1 MNLNTDRSDKKG
13 VAGPA
18 TDAPLERA
26 PAATLVKRL
35 SQAVIVLGILA
46 LLRLLPAAQAVESLI
61 AWVEQLGP
69 LAPFAFIGAYFV
81 VTVFMLPASLL
92 SLAAGAL
99 FGLFT
104 GTLVVAAGATL
115 GMAAT
120 FLIGRYLARPAVERR
135 FKHNPR
141 FTAIDRAVGMGGWKI
156 VALLRLSP
164 AVPFN
169 LQNYLYGLTAIRF
182 WPCILASAVSILP
195 GTFMYVYFGYA
206 SRASLD
212 AIGGSGAARGPGQWA
227 LLIVGLAATVA
238 VTIYVTKLAR
248 DAIKE
253 QADLESPAPPTET
266 EDQVAPTQNPWR
278 GALTSAFLATAIL
291 AAAGVLQFRP
301 PWLISLFGPP
311 AVTLNEAYAANA
323 DSAHFDHSAFDVLL
337 KKHVNGNGGVDYR
350 ALKNDADALHAYV
363 ASLATAPFNEMGR
376 DEKLAFLINA
386 YNAFTLNLI
395 VEWLDKDIDSIRGI
409 PADKRWDDVRWE
421 VAGNTWS
428 LSQLEHEQIRP
439 KFQEPNIHFALV
451 CAAVG
456 CPPLRAE
463 AYTAAHLEEQLADQA
478 RVVHRNGSRWFQL
491 APVNDTL
498 QLTSLYEWYGGDFE
512 QIEKSILDYAARY
525 APELA
530 ELLHSGKR
538 PTIKWLDYDWSLNN
552 QENLN

>member
-1 MNLNTDRSDKKG
+1 MNLDTNRTEKKG
-13 VAGPA
+13 AA
-18 TDAPLERA
+18 A
-26 PAATLVKRL
+26 PAADRHSEHSKATTRIKRL
-35 SQAVIVLGILA
+35 SQVIIVLGILA
-46 LLRLLPAAQAVESLI
+46 LLRLLPAAQAIESLI

-104 GTLVVAAGATL
+104 GTLVVATGATL

-141 FTAIDRAVGMGGWKI
+141 FTAIDRAVGKGGWKI

-206 SRASLD
+206 SRASLG

-248 DAIKE
+248 NAIKE
-253 QADLESPAPPTET
+253 QADLESPAPPEET
-266 EDQVAPTQNPWR
+266 EAQVAPTRNPWI
-278 GALTSAFLATAIL
+278 GTLTNAFLAIVIL
-291 AAAGVLQFRP
+291 AAVGVLQFRP
-301 PWLISLFGPP
+301 SWIESLFGPP
-311 AVTLNEAYAANA
+311 AVALNEAYAANG
-323 DSAHFDHSAFDVLL
+323 DSAKFDHSTFDALL
-337 KKHVNGNGGVDYR
+337 KKYVNGNGGVDYHG
-350 ALKNDADALHAYV
+350 LKTDTDALHAYV
-363 ASLATAPFNEMGR
+363 ASLATAPFDEMGR

-386 YNAFTLNLI
+386 YNAFTLDLI
-395 VEWLDKDIDSIRGI
+395 VEWLDKDIGSIRDI
-409 PADKRWDDVRWE
+409 PADKRWDDVRWK

-428 LSQLEHEQIRP
+428 LSQIEHEQIRP

-463 AYTAAHLEEQLADQA
+463 AYAAAHIKEQLANQA
-478 RVVHRNGSRWFQL
+478 EIVHRNGSRWFQRD
-491 APVNDTL
+491 PGDDTL
-498 QLTSLYEWYGGDFE
+498 HLTSLYEWYGGDFE
-512 QIEKSILDYAARY
+512 QVENSVLDYAARY

-530 ELLHSGKR
+530 EELHSGKR
-538 PTIKWLDYDWSLNN
+538 PTIEWLDYDWSLNN

>member
-1 MNLNTDRSDKKG
+1 MNLDTDRPEKKVPPAPVHAGQSDHS
-13 VAGPA
+13 
-18 TDAPLERA
+18 RA
-26 PAATLVKRL
+26 AKVVKRL

-141 FTAIDRAVGMGGWKI
+141 FAAIDRAVGKGGWKI

-206 SRASLD
+206 SRASLG
-212 AIGGSGAARGPGQWA
+212 AIGGSGAGRGPGQWA

-248 DAIKE
+248 NAIKE
-253 QADLESPAPPTET
+253 QGDLDTGAPPAET
-266 EDQVAPTQNPWR
+266 EAPVVPARNPWI
-278 GALTSAFLATAIL
+278 GTLPNAFLAIVIL
-291 AAAGVLQFRP
+291 AAVGVLQFRP
-301 PWLISLFGPP
+301 AWIVSLFGPP

-323 DSAHFDHSAFDVLL
+323 DSAKFDHSTFDALL
-337 KKHVNGNGGVDYR
+337 KKYVNANGGVDYLGLKTETN
-350 ALKNDADALHAYV
+350 ALQAYI
-363 ASLATAPFNEMGR
+363 ASLAKAPFDEMGR

-386 YNAFTLNLI
+386 YNAFTLDLI
-395 VEWLDKDIDSIRGI
+395 VEWLDKDIHSIRDI
-409 PADKRWDDVRWE
+409 PADKRWDDVRWK

-428 LSQLEHEQIRP
+428 LSQIEHEQIRP
-439 KFQEPNIHFALV
+439 KFQEPNVHFALV

-456 CPPLRAE
+456 CPPLRPE
-463 AYTAAHLEEQLADQA
+463 AYAAARIKEQLADQA
-478 RVVHRNGSRWFQL
+478 RIVHTNGSRWLQL
-491 APVNDTL
+491 DPGSGVL
-498 QLTSLYEWYGGDFE
+498 HLTSLYEWYGGDFE
-512 QIEKSILDYAARY
+512 QVEKSVLDYAARY
-525 APELA
+525 SSELA
-530 ELLHSGKR
+530 TLLQSGKR
-538 PTIKWLDYDWSLNN
+538 PVIEWLEYDWSLNN